1 MSATRL
7 LGLTMVSAWL
17 LAGCSSPKKIEVG
30 GTCIL
35 NSDCNSPLL
44 CTDGKCHD
52 ACHASVDCPTG
63 QYCVKTNDSTFCQLP
78 AEADCSRTTCS
89 SAYVCASDLR
99 CRTPCQSA
107 PECANGQ
114 VCVTNVCADPIELVT
129 GTDHLPQKGPSL
141 AADGGT
147 DAQATATGGAGGG
160 GGPGGASGASGG
172 AGDAAAAGSGGTTD
186 AAAAGSGGTKDA
198 ASGPGG
204 AGGSSGG
211 ATAGAGGT
219 ATPDA
224 RSSDVP
230 ADRPADA
237 AVSGGGAAGGGTA
250 TGGRSVGSTMGLGG
264 SSGDAG
270 GIADGGTPTD
280 GATATP
286 VVCNTTIPGGSLAA
300 ANWTLAGSP
309 YCIEGTVRVSLLT
322 VEPGVEIFVDGAFA
336 IEILTSM
343 TAIGTEASPIRFS
356 ARSPAAPDNQRW
368 KGLKFA
374 DVPPGSHLSYA
385 IVEYANASGLT
396 LSNSAALATLDHC
409 TFHYNSTATSGGA
422 INATGALSNLTL
434 TNCTFSQN
442 SATTSGGAISA
453 AGGSSLTLTNCT
465 FSQNS
470 ATTNGGAISATD
482 VPSNLTLTNCT
493 FSQNSASMNGGA
505 LSIAMAKGLALT
517 LARSLFDSNT
527 ANPTHAAGNC
537 MGGALYSSAGD
548 IVISDCE
555 FRGNRVNSQC
565 TSDSSCTVAAR
576 GGAIWLGGTS
586 AAVTRSLFVNNQT
599 DALYRSFCFSNSFAL
614 SQGAGLYLNAGT
626 VTSKSNIW
634 ACNTTTASACNPTL
648 AGAGIYVGGGAVN
661 VTNDTIAR
669 NSSTGVDR
677 AAGTLAVRNSILYA
691 NNSNGAQVGGTGT
704 TPDGGVPFVTIAY
717 SDVHGGYTGD
727 GNTGFNPAFS
737 GASCESSDL
746 ALLAGSPAID
756 TGDPDSALN
765 DGCTPP
771 GLGTARNDMGAFGG
785 PANCGWQ

>member
-1 MSATRL
+1 
-7 LGLTMVSAWL
+7 
-17 LAGCSSPKKIEVG
+17 
-30 GTCIL
+30 
-35 NSDCNSPLL
+35 
-44 CTDGKCHD
+44 
-52 ACHASVDCPTG
+52 
-63 QYCVKTNDSTFCQLP
+63 
-78 AEADCSRTTCS
+78 
-89 SAYVCASDLR
+89 
-99 CRTPCQSA
+99 
-107 PECANGQ
+107 
-114 VCVTNVCADPIELVT
+114 
-129 GTDHLPQKGPSL
+129 
-141 AADGGT
+141 
-147 DAQATATGGAGGG
+147 
-160 GGPGGASGASGG
+160 
-172 AGDAAAAGSGGTTD
+172 
-186 AAAAGSGGTKDA
+186 
-198 ASGPGG
+198 
-204 AGGSSGG
+204 
-211 ATAGAGGT
+211 
-219 ATPDA
+219 
-224 RSSDVP
+224 
-230 ADRPADA
+230 
-237 AVSGGGAAGGGTA
+237 
-250 TGGRSVGSTMGLGG
+250 MGLGG
-264 SSGDAG
+264 NSGDAG

-336 IEILTSM
+336 IEILTSL

-356 ARSPAAPDNQRW
+356 ARSPAVPDNQRW
-368 KGLKFA
+368 QGLKFA
-374 DVPPGSHLSYA
+374 DVPPGSNLSYA

-396 LSNSAALATLDHC
+396 LANSAALATLDHC
-409 TFHYNSTATSGGA
+409 TFRYNSTTASGGA

-434 TNCTFSQN
+434 TNCIFSQN
-442 SATTSGGAISA
+442 SASTSGGAISA
-453 AGGSSLTLTNCT
+453 TGGSSLTLTNCI

-505 LSIAMAKGLALT
+505 LSIAMAKGYALT
-517 LARSLFDSNT
+517 LARSLFGSNT

-537 MGGALYSSAGD
+537 MGGALYFSAGD
-548 IVISDCE
+548 VVISDCE
-555 FRGNRVNSQC
+555 FRGNRANSQC
-565 TSDSSCTVAAR
+565 SSANSNTFDCSVAAR
-576 GGAIWLGGTS
+576 GGAIWVGGTS
-586 AAVTRSLFVNNQT
+586 AAVTRSLFMNNQT
-599 DALYRSFCFSNSFAL
+599 DALNQGNCFFGGSGL
-614 SQGAGLYLNAGT
+614 SQGAGLYVNAGT
-626 VTSKSNIW
+626 VTSKNNIW
-634 ACNTTTASACNPTL
+634 GCNTATAT
-648 AGAGIYVGGGAVN
+648 AGCGPAPAGTGIYVGGGAVN
-661 VTNDTIAR
+661 VTNDTVAR

-704 TPDGGVPFVTIAY
+704 TPDGGVPYVTIAY
-717 SDVHGGYTGD
+717 SDVQGGYTGD